1 MKMLLL
7 SRALSFFCGLAAAS
21 ATKFQCLHQSDF
33 DLGTYVISTPGNYK
47 LCSNVQFAPRKPSV
61 YDSDEDIALAFDPL
75 VVGGDPY
82 ATNEYSLG
90 FFAALVVAAPDVTLD
105 LNGFT
110 IQQDPSHAVS
120 SILPMGTVCFRDF
133 SHFLTL

>member
-75 VVGGDPY
+75 VVGGDTY

-120 SILPMGTVCFRDF
+120 IILLIETVCFRDF
-133 SHFLTL
+133 FHIITW